1 MTGRPFRWWALR
13 GLTALLMVPGA
24 AVAVVVVAFVVN
36 SLEHFSLSSFERG
49 LFSTTASL
57 EPVDL
62 SLQRHGSEP
71 IRFRVPEAYLSFAL
85 NRAGGAQHHLLIDAW
100 LPNMVPET
108 VAVAELKAQG
118 LSEEKIAKERL
129 HRKVYLHLQPG
140 GDHVIYRIQT
150 QSRLPKAVPRDFPIV
165 HGLYKLGVMPNE
177 HSHTG
182 VSGRVFLKH
191 DEKIKVVGA
200 SHNGEFYVPVENKGP
215 RGFFLKCIFPEHF
228 PKGKCTIRKD
238 FSESLMGDV
247 KFHSARLAEWEAI
260 DAKVTAFVESIIIDN
275 SQN

>member
-85 NRAGGAQHHLLIDAW
+85 NRAGGAQHHLLMEAW
-100 LPNMVPET
+100 LPEMVPE
-108 VAVAELKAQG
+108 AVAIAELEAQG
-118 LSEEKIAKERL
+118 LSEEEIAKERL
-129 HRKVYLHLQPG
+129 HRKVYLHLQPSG
-140 GDHVIYRIQT
+140 NYLIRRIQKKG
-150 QSRLPKAVPRDFPIV
+150 RLPDEVEKDFPV
-165 HGLYKLGVMPNE
+165 LHGLHYLGRAKNE
-177 HSHTG
+177 HSSVG
-182 VSGRVFLKH
+182 ESGIHFAIDENSEVRRVLRPLKDFYIPIEIRGPEGLFL
-191 DEKIKVVGA
+191 
-200 SHNGEFYVPVENKGP
+200 Y
-215 RGFFLKCIFPEHF
+215 CIFPDYF
-228 PKGKCTIRKD
+228 PYGKCSIRRD
-238 FSESLMGDV
+238 FRENLFGSI
-247 KFHSARLAEWEAI
+247 KFHSARLPEWSAI
-260 DAKVTAFVESIIIDN
+260 DDKATAFVNTLIVGEK
-275 SQN
+275 